1 MGLFDVFKKKDTMGH
16 MAVKVQAE
24 APHEVPAGIDAA
36 SGALAAPVSGRVIAM
51 SDITDPV
58 FSSEVLGKG
67 CAIWPESTV
76 AYASCS
82 GTVSVVMGH
91 AVGLVAD
98 DGVEVLVHVGIDTVD
113 MNGEGFS
120 GYVSTGARVEAG
132 EPLLAFD
139 RKVIAAGPSR
149 LRGARRFNSAEYG
162 SETHSHR
169 GDTVEAGAPLLEV
182 KVAQITPW

>member
-36 SGALAAPVSGRVIAM
+36 SGALAAPVSGCVIAM
-51 SDITDPV
+51 SDIPDPV

-76 AYASCS
+76 AYAPCS

-120 GYVSTGARVEAG
+120 GYVSTGARVKAG

-139 RKVIAAGPSR
+139 RKAIAAAGHPDCVVLAVS
-149 LRGARRFNSAEYG
+149 NSAEYG
-162 SETHSHR
+162 SVKLIPNA

-182 KVAQITPW
+182 TK

>member
-1 MGLFDVFKKKDTMGH
+1 MGLFDVFKKKGTMDH
-16 MAVKVQAE
+16 MAGKVQAE
-24 APHEVPAGIDAA
+24 APHGVPAGIDAA

-51 SDITDPV
+51 SDIPDPV

-76 AYASCS
+76 AYAPCS

-139 RKVIAAGPSR
+139 RKAIAAAGHPDCVVLAVS
-149 LRGARRFNSAEYG
+149 NSAEYG
-162 SETHSHR
+162 SVKLIPTA
-169 GDTVEAGAPLLEV
+169 GDTVEAGAPLLE
-182 KVAQITPW
+182 ITK